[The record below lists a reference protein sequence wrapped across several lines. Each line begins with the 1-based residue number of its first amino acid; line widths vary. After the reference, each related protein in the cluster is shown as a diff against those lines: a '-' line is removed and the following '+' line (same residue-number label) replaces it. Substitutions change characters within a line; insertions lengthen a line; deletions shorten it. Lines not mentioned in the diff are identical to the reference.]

1 MTTTTTAAASA
12 AAAATSSATAT
23 ASTSSSSLTQH
34 DIIKSIGNT
43 PLIELNSFSIR
54 NVKFYAKLEWF
65 NPFGSVKDRA
75 AYWMIKD
82 AETRRILK
90 KDKSIIIEPTSGN
103 TGIALTGIATAL
115 GYKVEIVIPEKVSQE
130 TKAILRRLGATLHE
144 TSDDLCP
151 RVGAGTDQS
160 IALAKAISKP
170 RPDLYYMPNQYENDA
185 NFLAHYDSTGP
196 EIWKQTN
203 GKITHFFTGCGTGG
217 TITGTATYLKE
228 KNKKTKVIAIQAQ
241 KNHLLQGLRNFE
253 ESSMPDLFRRRESVV
268 DEWMTAT
275 NYNSFEM
282 VKELAVREKL
292 LVGPSSGSVMTS
304 MLKTAEKLDNGV
316 LVGIFADDGRKFR
329 SLYTQQNVFT
339 VEEYEAALKNA
350 KNLSNNVY
358 ALN

>member
-1 MTTTTTAAASA
+1 MTTTAI
-12 AAAATSSATAT
+12 
-23 ASTSSSSLTQH
+23 ASTTH
-34 DIIKSIGNT
+34 DVINRIGDT
-43 PLIELNSFSIR
+43 PLIELTSFSKE
-54 NVKFYAKLEWF
+54 NVKLYAKLEWF

-75 AYWMIKD
+75 ALWMVRD
-82 AETRRILK
+82 AEKKGILK
-90 KDKSIIIEPTSGN
+90 KGKSIIIEPTSGN

-115 GYKVEIVIPEKVSQE
+115 GYKVEIVIPERISQE
-130 TKAILRRLGATLHE
+130 TKAILRHLGATLHE

-170 RPDLYYMPNQYENDA
+170 RPDTYYMPNQYENDA
-185 NFLAHYDSTGP
+185 NFFAHYDSTGP

-203 GKITHFFTGCGTGG
+203 GKITHFLTGCGTGG
-217 TITGTATYLKE
+217 TITGTATFLKE
-228 KNKKTKVIAIQAQ
+228 MNKNISIIAIQAQ

-253 ESSMPDLFRRRESVV
+253 ESSMPDLFKRRESVV

-275 NYNSFEM
+275 NYDSFEM

-304 MLKTAEKLDNGV
+304 MLKTAEKLDNG
-316 LVGIFADDGRKFR
+316 LIVGIFADDGRKFK

>member
-1 MTTTTTAAASA
+1 MTAVTRPDVVEQIGQTPLVELGSL
-12 AAAATSSATAT
+12 
-23 ASTSSSSLTQH
+23 STS
-34 DIIKSIGNT
+34 D
-43 PLIELNSFSIR
+43 
-54 NVKFYAKLEWF
+54 VKLYAKLEWY

-75 AYWMIKD
+75 AFWMIKD
-82 AETRRILK
+82 AEKKGILK

-103 TGIALTGIATAL
+103 TGIALTGIASSL
-115 GYKVEIVIPEKVSQE
+115 GYKVEIVIPEKVSKE
-130 TKAILRRLGATLHE
+130 TKTILRQLGAILHE

-170 RPDLYYMPNQYENDA
+170 RPDIYYMPNQYENDT
-185 NFLAHYDSTGP
+185 NFLAHYESTGP

-203 GKITHFFTGCGTGG
+203 GSITHFLTGCGTGG
-217 TITGTATYLKE
+217 TITGTATFLKE
-228 KNKKTKVIAIQAQ
+228 KNKSIHFIAIQAQ

-253 ESSMPDLFRRRESVV
+253 ESAMPELFKRRENVV
-268 DEWMTAT
+268 DKWMTAT
-275 NYNSFEM
+275 NNDSFN
-282 VKELAVREKL
+282 AVRQLIEKESM

-316 LVGIFADDGRKFR
+316 IVGIFADDGRKFK

-339 VEEYEAALKNA
+339 EGEYETALKNA